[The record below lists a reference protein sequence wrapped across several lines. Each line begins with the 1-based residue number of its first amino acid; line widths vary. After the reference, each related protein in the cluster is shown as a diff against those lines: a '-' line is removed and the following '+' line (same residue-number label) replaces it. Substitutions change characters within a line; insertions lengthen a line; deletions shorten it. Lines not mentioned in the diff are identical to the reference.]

1 MVLEEYSAVEILG
14 NGCEDEDDVPD
25 LKIVGGA
32 NV

>member
-1 MVLEEYSAVEILG
+1 MVLEEYSVEILG
-14 NGCEDEDDVPD
+14 NGCEDEADVPD